1 MVNIMVC
8 HHQIIVMTMKCPQKN
23 WADVKKEPRGSQP
36 SVECG
41 GYVTIWWGCSGLL
54 YNVASFAGRCVT
66 ISSHVTTPFSAKCW
80 LRRSYSIKFLEN
92 SCSAKDRKE
101 DWILS
106 RNIMPKKQP
115 GPPTGGFHAEWCPDE
130 GEGFGPPQVPA
141 PSITS
146 FGIWFWRNQVP
157 AEVQFHSLK
166 ISFIRAWENFPIKAK
181 YVHRKGLNGILQ

>member
-1 MVNIMVC
+1 MWGTCHHLVMVMMMVICHNLMIVMKRCLAMLYVVVKIMVC

-23 WADVKKEPRGSQP
+23 SADVEKEPRGSQP
-36 SVECG
+36 SVEFG
-41 GYVTIWWGCSGLL
+41 GYVTIWWRCSGLL

-106 RNIMPKKQP
+106 RNIMPKKNTLVPPP
-115 GPPTGGFHAEWCPDE
+115 GDSTLNGALMRGR
-130 GEGFGPPQVPA
+130 G
-141 PSITS
+141 
-146 FGIWFWRNQVP
+146 
-157 AEVQFHSLK
+157 L
-166 ISFIRAWENFPIKAK
+166 
-181 YVHRKGLNGILQ
+181 VHRKLLLQV

>member
-1 MVNIMVC
+1 MVKIMFC

-23 WADVKKEPRGSQP
+23 SADVKKEPRGSQP
-36 SVECG
+36 SVGCG
-41 GYVTIWWGCSGLL
+41 GYVTIWWGLCGGL

-66 ISSHVTTPFSAKCW
+66 ISSRVTTPFSAKCW
-80 LRRSYSIKFLEN
+80 LRRSYSIKFLES

-157 AEVQFHSLK
+157 AEVQFDSLN
-166 ISFIRAWENFPIKAK
+166 ISFIRARAYVPIKTK
-181 YVHRKGLNGILQ
+181 YFHRKG